1 MNKNVLKQ
9 QLIRELDEISIPEL
23 FQAYN
28 PENHIF
34 SRHYHVSE
42 KEMKA
47 RIRKAPMPEP
57 GSMLLISRFTGTREE
72 IITLVIYVL
81 RQNLDEIIEE
91 FTRNPYGLIE
101 ICGSFERPI
110 GEGIA
115 KGTDWNRLFSMSN
128 LRLVIKASDIRGRL
142 FQIVTGY
149 PELAICG
156 ILVFA
161 SILIVVACIN
171 AASSKG
177 REREAEDLEQL
188 ENIRKQKKK

>member
-9 QLIRELDEISIPEL
+9 QLIRELDEISMPEL

-72 IITLVIYVL
+72 IITLVICVL

-149 PELAICG
+149 PELSLDETDIVYDAMEEWT
-156 ILVFA
+156 A
-161 SILIVVACIN
+161 SR
-171 AASSKG
+171 KG
-177 REREAEDLEQL
+177 EDT
-188 ENIRKQKKK
+188 